1 MNGSP
6 YLDKSR
12 ANEALIKR
20 IVAKGGDVV
29 EVGRVLG
36 SAVVGYETSIEVH
49 DGGADPRFRVQIRE
63 GVLYINGQAQEEGFI
78 AEVSASDSQQRVL
91 GPS

>member
-29 EVGRVLG
+29 EVGRGLG

-49 DGGADPRFRVQIRE
+49 DKSWRG
-63 GVLYINGQAQEEGFI
+63 
-78 AEVSASDSQQRVL
+78 
-91 GPS
+91 